1 VEAVILVYCNQ
12 KEEKMIEYYTDPN
25 ELDYDEEE
33 EYPDTQ
39 DVFGQDDE
47 WME

>member
-1 VEAVILVYCNQ
+1 
-12 KEEKMIEYYTDPN
+12 MIEYYTDPN

-33 EYPDTQ
+33 EYPDTE
-39 DVFGQDDE
+39 DVFGYDNDE